1 MTVWLRS
8 GEVTG
13 EPALVDRILLVVKGS
28 PQKDGKVA
36 EGFRLATAMIAM
48 DVLPQ
53 ILFVEDGVFWLVKK
67 QLPESESRESI
78 NERLKTISD
87 LVGLHVLSD
96 SLAQRKLK
104 PNDLDE
110 SYNAR
115 NLSLDEAADLI
126 AQNDTVLTF

>member
-1 MTVWLRS
+1 MVNT
-8 GEVTG
+8 
-13 EPALVDRILLVVKGS
+13 ILLVVKGS
-28 PQKDGKVA
+28 PQEEGRVT
-36 EGFRLATAMIAM
+36 EGFRMSTAMIAM

-53 ILFVEDGVFWLVKK
+53 ILFLDDGVFWLVKK
-67 QLPESESRESI
+67 KLDESAIPSLVK
-78 NERLKTISD
+78 ERLKTISD

-115 NLSLDEAADLI
+115 NISLGEVADLI
-126 AQNDTVLTF
+126 SQSDAVITF